1 MGLKTV
7 IKFSKS
13 IISKKGFSVNGFR
26 ESNVSL
32 YTEFTI
38 AAMVG
43 LGLPTI
49 SGKKS
54 LSKKLNTWVGQN
66 RKLQSGKNVAKSD
79 FNFFNKTLQHFYLK
93 PKAWLIRRTSA
104 VSNSIQLSSAEMR
117 LTIHTP
123 RLCRT

>member
-13 IISKKGFSVNGFR
+13 IISKKGFLVNGFR

-38 AAMVG
+38 AGMVG

-49 SGKKS
+49 SGK
-54 LSKKLNTWVGQN
+54 
-66 RKLQSGKNVAKSD
+66 
-79 FNFFNKTLQHFYLK
+79 
-93 PKAWLIRRTSA
+93 
-104 VSNSIQLSSAEMR
+104 
-117 LTIHTP
+117 
-123 RLCRT
+123 